1 MVILKLGVAG
11 MDNFDLKTLQIFE
24 VVCKFQSFSKAANA
38 LYLDQSTVSKKMRQ
52 LEQAVD
58 QRLFDRTSAGV
69 ALTPQGRAMRPR
81 IEKILAAVRA
91 LNMPV
96 KLGLNDLRLGLM
108 DNIAA
113 YHYVDFL
120 AENIDRFKQVL
131 ISNKGIELINQFND
145 GQLDAL
151 VLNAD
156 LAGQVTGEF
165 HEEVVAEEPF
175 GVLSG
180 RPLPKAV
187 MTLQE
192 LAQQKLLIAPAY
204 CPVSQELRQ
213 KLPDS
218 VQLQQLGYTNTL
230 LELVAHS
237 DFLSILPV
245 QMTKRLAANDRR
257 FNTARLADLTA
268 RKISLVTHD
277 LAVMDLLQSRL

>member
-1 MVILKLGVAG
+1 MVILKLGVVG

-52 LEQAVD
+52 LERAVD

-69 ALTPQGRAMRPR
+69 VLTPKGRAMRPR
-81 IEKILAAVRA
+81 IEKILAAVRM

-156 LAGQVTGEF
+156 LTDQITGEF

-180 RPLPKAV
+180 RPLSKAV

-192 LAQQKLLIAPAY
+192 LAQKKLLIAPAY

>member
-1 MVILKLGVAG
+1 

-24 VVCKFQSFSKAANA
+24 VVCKLQSFSRAANA

-52 LEQAVD
+52 LERAVN

-81 IEKILAAVRA
+81 IEKILADVRA

-96 KLGLNDLRLGLM
+96 KLRLNDLRFGLM

-120 AENIDRFKQVL
+120 AENIDRFKRVL

-156 LAGQVTGEF
+156 LTDQITGEF
-165 HEEVVAEEPF
+165 HEEIVAEEPF

-180 RPLPKAV
+180 RSLPKTV

-245 QMTKRLAANDRR
+245 QMTTRLA
-257 FNTARLADLTA
+257 
-268 RKISLVTHD
+268 
-277 LAVMDLLQSRL
+277 

>member
-1 MVILKLGVAG
+1 MVILKLGVAS

-69 ALTPQGRAMRPR
+69 ALTPQGRAMRPQ

-91 LNMPV
+91 LNMPA

-120 AENIDRFKQVL
+120 AENIDRFKQAL

-156 LAGQVTGEF
+156 LTGQITGEF

-187 MTLQE
+187 MTLHE